1 MPDSPQE
8 FHNKMAADE
17 RQILGRKG
25 EKTAAKYLKK
35 NGWKILERN
44 YVSPFGEV
52 DIIARKDTTI
62 AFVEVKT
69 RLSDIF
75 GTPSERVTADKI
87 RRYRKGADYYFAERE
102 VNCTVRFDIIEVYKK
117 TVNHIENAF

>member
-1 MPDSPQE
+1 
-8 FHNKMAADE
+8 MALDE

-25 EKTAAKYLKK
+25 ENTAVKYLKK

-52 DIIARKDTTI
+52 DIIARKETTI

-87 RRYRKGADYYFAERE
+87 RRYRKGADYYFAEQE
-102 VNCTVRFDIIEVYKK
+102 VNCTVRFDVIEVYKK

>member
-1 MPDSPQE
+1 MPHSSQE
-8 FHNKMAADE
+8 FYREMALDE
-17 RQILGRKG
+17 RQVLGRKG
-25 EKTAAKYLKK
+25 EKTAAKYLKR

-44 YVSPFGEV
+44 YVSPVGEV
-52 DIIARKDTTI
+52 DIIARKDETI

-87 RRYRKGADYYFAERE
+87 RRYRMGANFYFAERE
-102 VNCTVRFDIIEVYKK
+102 VNCIVRFDIIEVYKK